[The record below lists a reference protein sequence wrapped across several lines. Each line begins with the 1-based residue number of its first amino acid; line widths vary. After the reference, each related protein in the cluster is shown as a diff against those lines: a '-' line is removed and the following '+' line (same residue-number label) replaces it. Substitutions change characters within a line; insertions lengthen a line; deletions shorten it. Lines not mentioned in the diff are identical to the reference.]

1 MGIARKVTVGVIS
14 LLGLLVV
21 GGGGFYVW
29 ASSAARARLA
39 VTHSVHRVDFPIPF
53 PLAEPELAALRA
65 ERSAIASPGPALN
78 NGDILAN
85 VDLGGVILLRP
96 RDHANFLVA
105 EHALEIGVELP
116 DFLNVH
122 GSLPS
127 DI

>member
-65 ERSAIASPGPALN
+65 ERSAIGHPLPTSPRC
-78 NGDILAN
+78 
-85 VDLGGVILLRP
+85 GGVRARVP
-96 RDHANFLVA
+96 DHNRVTGG
-105 EHALEIGVELP
+105 HPVQ
-116 DFLNVH
+116 
-122 GSLPS
+122 
-127 DI
+127 